1 MSQKQSAA
9 PAQPLKVLV
18 VDDNK
23 DVADSLAMLIQV
35 MGHDATQVYDGLSA
49 VETAA
54 KLAPDVV
61 FLDLGMPLVDGFDV
75 ARQLNATY
83 QSPDLRLVAVTG
95 YSDQAHFKAAAE
107 AGFTDYLVK
116 PYVSD
121 DVIKIL
127 QRPSLAA

>member
-1 MSQKQSAA
+1 MTQKQAV
-9 PAQPLKVLV
+9 QPLNVLV

-35 MGHDATQVYDGLSA
+35 MGHNAKQVYDGVSA
-49 VETAA
+49 VEAA
-54 KLAPDVV
+54 AQMAPDVV

-75 ARQLNATY
+75 ARQIGAAY
-83 QSPDLRLVAVTG
+83 QAPDLRLVAVTG
-95 YSDQAHFKAAAE
+95 YSDQRHLDAAAD

-121 DVIKIL
+121 DIIKIL
-127 QRPSLAA
+127 QRAPLAA